1 MNHGRAIARNIP
13 EGWAFSAWKAAD
25 GWAMRRYD
33 WPQPDGRP
41 PRGSLL
47 FQTGR
52 GDMPEKYLEALA
64 HWHAQ
69 GWAISGFDWRGQGGS
84 GRLLADPQI
93 GHIDDFS
100 HWTDDLSDFVSA
112 WQPAAPGPVVMMG
125 HSMGGHLLLRA
136 LLQQQ
141 VKPDAMVLSA
151 PMLGFDLPLPVSW
164 VAALV
169 RRAARL
175 WPTAKAWSGNEK
187 PGTLASRQ
195 SLLTHDTQRY
205 ADELWWRDQKPELV
219 LGPPSLNWLSQ
230 AYDSCLAIEALAG
243 QVEVMTPLLI
253 LATRGDGLVS
263 PAAIERVAAR
273 LPHTRLHLYGK
284 DVAHEL
290 LREVDAVRG
299 DALARVDAFL
309 DEVAPAR

>member
-1 MNHGRAIARNIP
+1 MNHGRAIARMIP
-13 EGWAFSAWKAAD
+13 EGWTFSGWTAPD
-25 GWAMRRYD
+25 GWVMRRYD
-33 WPQPDGRP
+33 WPQPAGAP
-41 PRGSLL
+41 VRGSLL

-84 GRLLADPQI
+84 GRLLADPKI
-93 GHIDDFS
+93 GHIDQFS
-100 HWTDDLSDFVSA
+100 HWTDDLAEFVRG

-136 LLQQQ
+136 LLEGQ
-141 VKPDAMVLSA
+141 VKPDAVVLSA
-151 PMLGFDLPLPVSW
+151 PMLGFDVPLPIGW
-164 VAALV
+164 VAAVV
-169 RRAARL
+169 RWAARR

-195 SLLTHDTQRY
+195 SLLTHDAERY
-205 ADELWWRDQKPELV
+205 ADEQWWREQNPALV

-243 QVEVMTPLLI
+243 QVKDMTPLLI
-253 LATRGDGLVS
+253 LATQGDGLVS
-263 PAAIERVAAR
+263 PSAIARVAGL
-273 LPHTRLHLYGK
+273 LPQAQLHLYDK

-290 LREVDAVRG
+290 LREVDAVQA

-309 DEVAPAR
+309 DEVAPVR